1 MFKSGQTSVT
11 QIERLSR
18 GMLYGTARQRRRA
31 RLDEKPSIRALERA
45 QDYLKLPTEAP
56 TVPLLQTPGTTPLF
70 PTVDLTSGEVV
81 GRNYKRRRRVG
92 FIHFMNTIVAAY
104 PEREIHEFPILG
116 NL

>member
-56 TVPLLQTPGTTPLF
+56 TVPLLQTPRDDAAVPHGRPYQRRSRRPQLQETPARRIHPF
-70 PTVDLTSGEVV
+70 HEHD
-81 GRNYKRRRRVG
+81 RRRLSGAR
-92 FIHFMNTIVAAY
+92 N
-104 PEREIHEFPILG
+104 P
-116 NL
+116 